1 MAGWH
6 SLSGYLYFRTGG
18 GISLLKTRKRMWC
31 VLEERQSQL
40 VYYKN
45 EEDVRTGKSPQGSL
59 SLIGAAISLD
69 LDNNNQ
75 FIILSNNKEHM
86 FTAENHE
93 SMMIWLLGLQAR
105 RDLTG
110 GNGADG
116 LEECFPKVRH
126 NVCDGSDGSGTSA
139 LNKTAA
145 SLSRR
150 KQHWHSTARATES
163 LDSGATHYR
172 SKGEPDSLERSR
184 SLPPV
189 FEAVECPSLATNH
202 TTRSH
207 MSKSFEGRLSKDS
220 GLGMSCQSWKFST
233 LSLDNQHKALREL
246 CREESISS
254 DDEVFKELTEV
265 NGFPE
270 SVNNSNIINSRVEE
284 EGLKSETREQ
294 REYVNGEQ
302 REYVNG
308 EQNESKEVGSCSS
321 LSYVSSDSA
330 IDRGE
335 ASSSELASR
344 LIDLEKELI
353 STKCELAQV
362 MNRQAGL
369 QELLAQRDEA
379 IRFLEGRLDTSNTL
393 DKSLTGK
400 TSKQPPVKSEKEL
413 QERLRI
419 LQNQNRF
426 LNEEVKKLAKLRQTD
441 RSTFYQQEDKVRA
454 LEAEIEKWH
463 LDYVSLIQS
472 SIRFSGC
479 DTMDDAELVLFG
491 GDRHKRKIQ
500 KLLEEAR
507 SVNPSLPTYESL
519 ASGEVHVDSYGFKH
533 VFEDTSNGLLLHYLC
548 QELTL
553 HYLMQAGSYEEHQK
567 KWTHFMRLHG
577 KSMASHLKDM
587 KSLCRGGIPDRFRT
601 QVWRQLV
608 YWQVREVMSAKGQ
621 HYYRNL
627 CNMLPDSPLAA
638 RYRKQISLDL
648 MRTMPSNMKFSSQ
661 GCKGVMDLQD
671 VLLAYCVHN
680 PTIGYCQGMNFIV
693 GLALIFME
701 AQDAFWTVVA
711 VTEKYFPCHY
721 FDQNLIGA
729 QSDQQVLKDLLA
741 EKLPKLSRHLES
753 IDIEISTVTLNWF
766 LAIFFDAVPFQT
778 LLRIW
783 DCFLL
788 EGPKVLFR
796 FALAILKLHE
806 KEILQK
812 TDTISIMRHL
822 KAAAK
827 LTFDADGLIKVAFDG
842 LKPFPRRKDIS
853 TKQACYLNTLKEQN
867 KRKELQRLA
876 YAEREHMYMSMES
889 ESGNYQNLG
898 AAVVVEDGKVWLT
911 YGEQNSA
918 RICKVTCEEGVMYD
932 LGMNFDSRVMCME
945 NASDSVVLMGTL
957 SWMLYAYDSKT
968 RERLWELLLHD
979 AVLSLCCF
987 EDDDSMLVRT
997 FAGLADGTLAVTEQ
1011 QDIRKVFPSND
1022 VLYIPI
1028 GQAPISCLLLLD
1040 DFLWCASGNSVN
1052 VIQARTLDPIDNFH
1066 VSVNPYDHI
1075 LSMVPG
1081 DYGIWVTLRGSSILE
1096 LWDPKN
1102 LNCKLLY
1109 DTRTDRYPQLRKEDD
1124 TYFNRARITAIMDLG
1139 TTVWVG
1145 TGEGNLIIYEILEHL
1160 NLKTPTD
1167 ASPTTETSQKMI
1179 SSGTATP
1186 ISKAKSVIKSK
1197 SSPVLCSKQI
1207 RKRSPKPKLLKE
1219 EHQPVLPVKSDLLSK
1234 ILNSSEAESTGSLTP
1249 KNSSPRH
1256 PPLCGKKL
1264 TDQKVLMN
1272 GWKETEVNCVDF
1284 QMKDT
1289 LTGRTESESDGS
1301 SSTYHSDREEELGE
1315 PLHDVHQSKVPCTM
1329 DVRERRESVDFSPKQ
1344 TKAVRPT
1351 NLLPTKQWSSRHKD
1365 IASQENLDC
1374 LFKQLIDVKR
1384 RSSLDIAMKNHV
1396 KKTKSCECLTFDNS
1410 YCNGLD
1416 TKSVDSD
1423 QKEDCGFLI
1432 DCSVSK
1438 TGQSPITGEDY
1449 QKEALQETISCDTKV
1464 MSRHHKV
1471 NSWLSSLHDS
1481 QCDSDNEEM
1490 KEGEFHSN
1498 IEENLCSGSKSTTE
1512 GSPDQLKTSEEALC
1526 NGVDSV
1532 LETQKSENTSNTSTS
1547 ISHSDVDKER
1557 RSSCVSEIMSKV
1569 LRPRKSEDRTLDTSS
1584 ESDRPTQMSKSNAE
1598 EAKYYLEFSEMQVLT
1613 DVEGELS
1620 RRSSQVRRRSSELS
1634 SDMETRLIT
1643 QMSKLENWSL
1653 NNSKSSVSSSPRILE
1668 LMQTPSLASRHQSV
1682 GRVSRELVPGDLST
1696 SSPRSSMDQRVA
1708 DFLRT
1713 PSISSRPSSVWSS
1726 YENISTPSVK
1736 EQDFIGQQ
1744 FANISSYLTHTD
1756 SSNSLSSLAEA
1767 LCVVELSM
1775 EVKVKIADKP
1785 VRGFLKTRNCGEPSI
1800 LSFTGCY
1807 GDDESVLKWRREP
1820 NEKFWTNEPV
1830 LEICPKT
1837 KLTRLPSYMR
1847 GRLSSVSS
1855 QASTKSFHSVSS
1867 QLK

>member
-6 SLSGYLYFRTGG
+6 SLSGHLYFRTAG
-18 GISLLKTRKRMWC
+18 GISLLKTKKRVWC
-31 VLEERQSQL
+31 VLEESKSQL
-40 VYYKN
+40 VYYRN
-45 EEDVRTGKSPQGSL
+45 EEDVHTGKSPLGSL

-75 FIILSNNKEHM
+75 FIILSNGKEHL

-105 RDLTG
+105 RDLTVC
-110 GNGADG
+110 NGTDETDECLPKLRHINNRADTI
-116 LEECFPKVRH
+116 
-126 NVCDGSDGSGTSA
+126 GTSA
-139 LNKTAA
+139 INKTAA
-145 SLSRR
+145 SVSRR
-150 KQHWHSTARATES
+150 KQNWHSKVRATES
-163 LDSGATHYR
+163 FDSGMTHYR
-172 SKGEPDSLERSR
+172 SR
-184 SLPPV
+184 
-189 FEAVECPSLATNH
+189 AVECPPLSMSKTP
-202 TTRSH
+202 SKSS

-220 GLGMSCQSWKFST
+220 GVGLSCQSWKFST
-233 LSLDNQHKALREL
+233 LSLDNHHKVLREL

-254 DDEVFKELTEV
+254 DDDVFKELMNEEAM
-265 NGFPE
+265 GYSHPHPPKH
-270 SVNNSNIINSRVEE
+270 IINSRVEE
-284 EGLKSETREQ
+284 EDAKLEA
-294 REYVNGEQ
+294 GEQ
-302 REYVNG
+302 GELING
-308 EQNESKEVGSCSS
+308 DQNVGSCSS
-321 LSYVSSDSA
+321 LSVSSDSA
-330 IDRGE
+330 IDRGDT
-335 ASSSELASR
+335 SSTELANR
-344 LIDLEKELI
+344 LVELEKELI
-353 STKCELAQV
+353 STKCELAKV

-369 QELLAQRDEA
+369 QELLAQRDDA
-379 IRFLEGRLDTSNTL
+379 IRFLEGRLDTSNL
-393 DKSLTGK
+393 VNKNLSGKSGK
-400 TSKQPPVKSEKEL
+400 LPPVKNEKEL

-454 LEAEIEKWH
+454 LEAEIEKWR

-500 KLLEEAR
+500 RLLEEAR

-519 ASGEVHVDSYGFKH
+519 ANGEVHVDSYGFRH

-553 HYLMQAGSYEEHQK
+553 HYLMQAGSYEEHQR

-577 KSMASHLKDM
+577 KSMANHLKDM
-587 KSLCRGGIPDRFRT
+587 KCLCRGGVPDRFRT

-608 YWQVREVMSAKGQ
+608 HCQVRDIMSAKGQ

-648 MRTMPSNMKFSSQ
+648 MRTMPNNMKFSSQ
-661 GCKGVMDLQD
+661 GSKGVMDLQD

-680 PTIGYCQGMNFIV
+680 PTVGYCQGMNFIV
-693 GLALIFME
+693 GLALIFMD
-701 AQDAFWTVVA
+701 AQDAFWTLVA

-741 EKLPKLSRHLES
+741 EKLPALSSHLES

-827 LTFDADGLIKVAFDG
+827 LTFDADGLLKVAFEG
-842 LKPFPRRKDIS
+842 IKNFPRRKDIA
-853 TKQACYLNTLKEQN
+853 TKQACYLKNLKEQN

-876 YAEREHMYMSMES
+876 FAEREHMYMTMES

-898 AAVVVEDGKVWLT
+898 AAVVIEEGKVWLT

-918 RICKVTCEEGVMYD
+918 RLCKVTCEEGVMYD
-932 LGMNFDSRVMCME
+932 LGMDFDSRVMCME
-945 NASDSVVLMGTL
+945 NAQDSVVLMGTL

-968 RERLWELLLHD
+968 REKLWELLLHD
-979 AVLSLCCF
+979 AVLSLCCY

-1052 VIQARTLDPIDNFH
+1052 IIQARTLDPIDTFN

-1081 DYGIWVTLRGSSILE
+1081 DYGVWVTLRGSSILE

-1139 TTVWVG
+1139 STVWVG

-1160 NLKTPTD
+1160 NLKTPTEV
-1167 ASPTTETSQKMI
+1167 SPTAEHCRELKV
-1179 SSGTATP
+1179 SSP
-1186 ISKAKSVIKSK
+1186 NNNKQISKTRSVIKSK

-1207 RKRSPKPKLLKE
+1207 RKKSPRHHHLSGSDSNKS
-1219 EHQPVLPVKSDLLSK
+1219 VLPVKSELINKLM
-1234 ILNSSEAESTGSLTP
+1234 NSSEAESTGSLTP

-1256 PPLCGKKL
+1256 PALRDKKL
-1264 TDQKVLMN
+1264 VSQKTVIN
-1272 GWKETEVNCVDF
+1272 GRKEEEALSGQNGLDLHVGEMLIGQV
-1284 QMKDT
+1284 
-1289 LTGRTESESDGS
+1289 ESDSDSDEG
-1301 SSTYHSDREEELGE
+1301 TYYSEGEESDS
-1315 PLHDVHQSKVPCTM
+1315 PLYEVHQSKVPCTI
-1329 DVRERRESVDFSPKQ
+1329 DVENREKKETVDYVPKR

-1351 NLLPTKQWSSRHKD
+1351 NFLPTKKAQRSGKNRDISSQD
-1365 IASQENLDC
+1365 NLDC
-1374 LFKQLIDVKR
+1374 LVQQLIDVKR
-1384 RSSLDIAMKNHV
+1384 RGSLDKAMKNCV
-1396 KKTKSCECLTFDNS
+1396 QMSKSCECLTFDNS
-1410 YCNGLD
+1410 LSNGLVD
-1416 TKSVDSD
+1416 TKSEHSD
-1423 QKEDCGFLI
+1423 QQDDCGFLN

-1438 TGQSPITGEDY
+1438 TGQSPMAGEEF
-1449 QKEALQETISCDTKV
+1449 KKGALQETISCDNKV

-1471 NSWLSSLHDS
+1471 NSWLSSIDDS
-1481 QCDSDNEEM
+1481 QTCESEHEEI
-1490 KEGEFHSN
+1490 KENGFHPKD
-1498 IEENLCSGSKSTTE
+1498 EENIWPGSKSNSE
-1512 GSPDQLKTSEEALC
+1512 DSPVQDIGKDIVC
-1526 NGVDSV
+1526 NGTNSTQ
-1532 LETQKSENTSNTSTS
+1532 ETPMSESTTNTCTS
-1547 ISHSDVDKER
+1547 INNFEISIER
-1557 RSSCVSEIMSKV
+1557 RSSRVSEIMTKV
-1569 LRPRKSEDRTLDTSS
+1569 LGRRKSEDKSHDTSS
-1584 ESDRPTQMSKSNAE
+1584 DNERPEKVSRSKAIE
-1598 EAKYYLEFSEMQVLT
+1598 VKYHLEFSEMQVLT
-1613 DVEGELS
+1613 DAEGDLS
-1620 RRSSQVRRRSSELS
+1620 RRSSQVRRGSSEVS
-1634 SDMETRLIT
+1634 SEIEARLIA
-1643 QMSKLENWSL
+1643 QMSKLDNWSL
-1653 NNSKSSVSSSPRILE
+1653 HNSKSSISSSPKILE

-1682 GRVSRELVPGDLST
+1682 GRVSRELVPGDLGAI
-1696 SSPRSSMDQRVA
+1696 SPHNSMDQRVV

-1726 YENISTPSVK
+1726 FENISTPSVK
-1736 EQDFIGQQ
+1736 DQDFMGRQ
-1744 FANISSYLTHTD
+1744 FTNISSYLTHTD
-1756 SSNSLSSLAEA
+1756 SSNSLNSMAEA

-1807 GDDESVLKWRREP
+1807 GDDESVLKWRRDP

-1847 GRLSSVSS
+1847 GRLSSTSS
-1855 QASTKSFHSVSS
+1855 QASTKSFHSLTS
-1867 QLK
+1867 QSK